1 MAIRKQRTTTDP
13 LVPVPVI
20 GKDEMNLCELPIAKL
35 GRRDTREIIEFV
47 GEVVKDG
54 QTITQEWVVSGT
66 ASVGLP
72 TEFAERVL
80 VALISLA
87 AAQGFQT
94 EKTTFTVYEIL
105 KMMGLDTAG
114 SYYQEVTLALQRL
127 HGVTITGKN
136 TWWDNDKKKYRTIR
150 KGFGLIDN
158 YWLESLSDDE
168 DDEDDEENESGIGG
182 YVIWNEWLWASFQ
195 AGYIKNINTG
205 FYYGLKN
212 TLARRLYRFLDKRMH
227 YQDSYQID
235 IFALAARLGMAE
247 YQYPSKVKEK
257 LQPAFDE
264 LIARHYL
271 REAEVIK
278 VGKFTRVRFV
288 RNSAHAE
295 QQAGLWEGT
304 DDDGAEDGSEARSEG
319 HRDAK
324 NASEAYS
331 PAESP
336 NARLAALYADY
347 GTGDDLKQTWQII
360 LRELDGTML
369 SATYQMLADS
379 ALLAVEGDG
388 ATIAVNAQNKAWIE
402 RQLHRKFL
410 NLLSQH
416 LGSRMREIDFVA
428 IG

>member
-1 MAIRKQRTTTDP
+1 MATDKQRTPTD
-13 LVPVPVI
+13 VIIPVI

-35 GRRDTREIIEFV
+35 GSRDKRAVIEFV

-87 AAQGFQT
+87 AAQGFQS
-94 EKTTFTVYEIL
+94 EKTSFTVYEVL
-105 KMMGLDTAG
+105 KLMGLSTSG

-158 YWLESLSDDE
+158 YWLESLSDE
-168 DDEDDEENESGIGG
+168 DDDENETGIGG
-182 YVIWNEWLWASFQ
+182 YVVWNEWLWESFK
-195 AGYIKNINTG
+195 AGYIKNIDTR
-205 FYYGLKN
+205 FYYALEH

-227 YQDSYQID
+227 YRDSYQID

-264 LIARHYL
+264 LIARNYL
-271 REAEVIK
+271 RQAEIIK
-278 VGKFTRVRFV
+278 VGKFTRVRFARTV
-288 RNSAHAE
+288 ATPVHQASLWDEAGDTAETASAAS
-295 QQAGLWEGT
+295 
-304 DDDGAEDGSEARSEG
+304 SEAKALQGEET
-319 HRDAK
+319 HD
-324 NASEAYS
+324 E
-331 PAESP
+331 
-336 NARLAALYADY
+336 RLTALYAHYETADA
-347 GTGDDLKQTWQII
+347 LKQIWANIVQDWKQTMQSASYLTIANSV
-360 LRELDGTML
+360 LLDVQDGT
-369 SATYQMLADS
+369 
-379 ALLAVEGDG
+379 AV
-388 ATIAVNAQNKAWIE
+388 IAVDAKMIDWAK
-402 RQLHRKFL
+402 RQLSRKIRSSLTISLTKKITTLEFIAL
-410 NLLSQH
+410 P
-416 LGSRMREIDFVA
+416 
-428 IG
+428 